1 MSILGSQI
9 ILTNA
14 SQDPT
19 TGEFAK
25 ARNSNLNE
33 DLGKVEYV
41 FSDKTGTLTS
51 NEMQLRE
58 IAIKSLPLGSAEF
71 KYATLFC
78 LLDHTSTWFTMCI
91 VTTGCMSLHQN
102 DNA

>member
-1 MSILGSQI
+1 MRYTSHKDSHK
-9 ILTNA
+9 LTVRLDGA
-14 SQDPT
+14 MVYRWQVECVTHGLVMQDPVS
-19 TGEFAK
+19 GEYAK

-58 IAIKSLPLGSAEF
+58 IAVKTLPLGSAEF
-71 KYATLFC
+71 K
-78 LLDHTSTWFTMCI
+78 
-91 VTTGCMSLHQN
+91 
-102 DNA
+102 

>member
-1 MSILGSQI
+1 MRRVD
-9 ILTNA
+9 A
-14 SQDPT
+14 VVVQDPT
-19 TGEFAK
+19 SGEYAK

-58 IAIKSLPLGSAEF
+58 VAIKTLPLGSAEF
-71 KYATLFC
+71 KY
-78 LLDHTSTWFTMCI
+78 CI
-91 VTTGCMSLHQN
+91 FP
-102 DNA
+102 AF